1 MSKANRIF
9 EFLNDGLDVTLF
21 AGAGLSARA
30 GVPPWGK
37 LLHDLAQWLHARD
50 VLVAQKMFELIKKYD
65 YLKAAEFFF
74 MADGVTDK
82 ERYTQLL
89 ALLEPK
95 NPTAIEPLFKLPF
108 TCAITTN
115 FDRLLFDGFASVRKT
130 SAKDYKRGD
139 ISFKNATFAE
149 PPFVCRVHG
158 GIEDPT
164 AIVLTQ
170 KKFDELEKDEYYKDV
185 LTQAFKN
192 RRMLMMGF
200 SFADPAILSILRAIN
215 KSYGPL
221 AVGSHLAIM
230 PSDVDDDTKSLLS
243 RLNIEALYYEH
254 SEADRAHD
262 ALWDLIDEVTALL
275 PTKMEDQAAVLNT
288 PPLLPF
294 DAAKQYLAA
303 CYARADLGAGI
314 HPLRE
319 VIVEGMVSSIVQRS
333 HPNSVPFKD
342 IVSKIHIDTNL
353 SLDESKQLVTAALGA
368 MVDAKLCLWHKRAGD
383 QKVTWRGS
391 LDGAN
396 KLERDI
402 ATLVDSALNRAFVE
416 EGYRATSDV
425 KNGLRKFFA
434 QLVLQRGWD
443 LGAAFA
449 AGKVPKALNID
460 QLMFSVCRTQST
472 NDIQRMI
479 RVCERLIH
487 NPTSTDAEILGALGR
502 ASFGLELAI
511 QAPRSSLLLASTL
524 PSRIYLDA
532 NVIMPAFVE
541 GHTYHKIYS
550 QTIASLSKA
559 ADGFSATKVFAIYEY
574 LNEVVSHRR
583 LAVQQ
588 FDENKEHFRHDV
600 IREAVFSGSTNM
612 NVFVGAYANLI
623 HSGLDLEFDAYLQK
637 YAPYSNEDE
646 LVTWLT
652 ERNVYVVKRNVKV
665 MTGLQAEASLQLQKA
680 YASMIKTDKDAR
692 LIEHDARQLSLL
704 ASDVD
709 AGHRAVLVTADRRL
723 REAVA
728 TSSQKRLAEHMI
740 SHVGLTQLV
749 DLLIGSPADARS
761 LSHLIW
767 DSPISERSNEVRQ
780 YFIGVALQRYDEA
793 IALEMPSLV
802 DKFVDQVMLT
812 AKRRGLDAENRIN
825 SQQESWFKVAGSFEA
840 QFFEAIKE
848 QMEKRDAQR

>member
-1 MSKANRIF
+1 MNKAIQIF
-9 EFLNDGLDVTLF
+9 EFFNTNSDVTLF

-37 LLHDLAQWLHARD
+37 LLTDLAQWLNGRD
-50 VLVAQKMFELIKKYD
+50 VLVAQKMFELVKKYD

-89 ALLEPK
+89 TLLEPK
-95 NPTAIEPLFKLPF
+95 DALAIEPVFKLPF

-115 FDRLLFDGFASVRKT
+115 FDRLLFDGFASVRKV
-130 SAKDYKRGD
+130 APKDYKRGD
-139 ISFKNATFAE
+139 VSFKNATFAE

-158 GIEDPT
+158 GIEDPA

-170 KKFDELEKDEYYKDV
+170 KKFDELEKDEHYKDF

-200 SFADPAILSILRAIN
+200 SFADPAILAILRAIN
-215 KSYGPL
+215 KNYGPL
-221 AVGSHLAIM
+221 AVGNHLAIM
-230 PSDVDDDTKSLLS
+230 PSDADEDTKSLLN
-243 RLNIEALYYEH
+243 RLNIETLYYDRP
-254 SEADRAHD
+254 ATDRAHD
-262 ALWDLIDEVTALL
+262 ALWNLIDEVADIFSS
-275 PTKMEDQAAVLNT
+275 KVDEKAAVIA
-288 PPLLPF
+288 PPILQPF

-314 HPLRE
+314 QPLRE
-319 VIVEGMVSSIVQRS
+319 VIVEGMVSSIVQRA
-333 HPNSVPFKD
+333 HPKSIPFKD
-342 IVSKIHIDTNL
+342 IVSKIHVDTNL
-353 SLDESKQLVTAALGA
+353 GLDESKQLVTAALGA
-368 MVDAKLCLWHKRAGD
+368 MVDAKLCLWHRRAGE
-383 QKVTWRGS
+383 QKVTWQGS

-396 KLERDI
+396 KLEQDI
-402 ATLVDSALNRAFVE
+402 AKLVDSALNRAFVE

-425 KNGLRKFFA
+425 KSGLQKFFA

-472 NDIQRMI
+472 TDIQRMI

-487 NPTSTDAEILGALGR
+487 NPTSADAEILGTLGR
-502 ASFGLELAI
+502 ASFGLELAM

-550 QTIASLSKA
+550 QTIAALSKV
-559 ADGFSATKVFAIYEY
+559 ADGFNATRVFAIYEY

-588 FDENKEHFRHDV
+588 FEDNKEHFRSDV
-600 IREAVFSGSTNM
+600 IREAIFSGSTNM

-623 HSGLDLEFDAYLQK
+623 HSGLDLEFDAYLQN
-637 YAPYSNEDE
+637 YAPYTNEDE
-646 LVTWLT
+646 LGAWLT
-652 ERNVYVVKRNVKV
+652 ERNVYVVKKNVKV
-665 MTGLQAEASLQLQKA
+665 MAGLQAEASLQLQKS
-680 YASMIKTDKDAR
+680 YANMIKTDKDAR

-709 AGHRAVLVTADRRL
+709 DGHRSVLVTADRRL

-728 TSSQKRLAEHMI
+728 TSTQKRLAEHMI

-780 YFIGVALQRYDEA
+780 YFIGMALQRYDEA

-812 AKRRGLDAENRIN
+812 AKRKGLDAENRIN
-825 SQQESWFKVAGSFEA
+825 GQQESWFKVAGSFEA

-848 QMEKRDAQR
+848 QIEKREAQR

>member
-1 MSKANRIF
+1 MNKANRIV
-9 EFLNDGLDVTLF
+9 EFLTAGSEVTLF

-30 GVPPWGK
+30 GVPPWGP
-37 LLHDLAQWLHARD
+37 LLHELAQWLQGHD
-50 VLVAQKMFELIKKYD
+50 VLVAQKMLELVKKYD

-82 ERYTQLL
+82 ERYARLIA
-89 ALLEPK
+89 ALTPR
-95 NPTAIEPLFKLPF
+95 NSTAIDSLFKLPF

-115 FDRLLFDGFASVRKT
+115 FDRLLFDGFANVRKV
-130 SAKDYKRGD
+130 APKDYKRGD
-139 ISFKNATFAE
+139 VSFRNATFAE
-149 PPFVCRVHG
+149 PPFVCRIHG
-158 GIEDPT
+158 AIEDPT
-164 AIVLTQ
+164 EIVLTQ
-170 KKFDELEKDEYYKDV
+170 TKFGELERDEHYKDV
-185 LTQAFKN
+185 LTQAFKS

-221 AVGSHLAIM
+221 AVGNHLAIM
-230 PSDVDDDTKSLLS
+230 PSDADDDTKALLN
-243 RLNIEALYYEH
+243 RLNIEALYYDH
-254 SEADRAHD
+254 SASDKSHD
-262 ALWDLIDEVTALL
+262 ALWALIDEVGGLLSSTAVVDKVAIDNEV
-275 PTKMEDQAAVLNT
+275 T
-288 PPLLPF
+288 LPF
-294 DAAKQYLAA
+294 DSAKQYLAA

-342 IVSKIHIDTNL
+342 VVSKIHADTNL
-353 SLDESKQLVTAALGA
+353 SLDESKRLVTAALTA
-368 MVDAKLCLWHKRAGD
+368 MTGAKLCLWHRRAGE
-383 QKVTWRGS
+383 QKVTWQGS

-402 ATLVDSALNRAFVE
+402 NTLVDSALNRAFVE
-416 EGYRATSDV
+416 EGYRPTSDV
-425 KNGLRKFFA
+425 RSGLQKFFA

-472 NDIQRMI
+472 TDIQRMI

-487 NPTSTDAEILGALGR
+487 NPTVADAEILGALGR
-502 ASFGLELAI
+502 ASFGLELAL
-511 QAPRSSLLLASTL
+511 QAPRSNLLFASTL

-550 QTIASLSKA
+550 QTIAALANA
-559 ADGFSATKVFAIYEY
+559 ADGYNATKVFAIYEY

-583 LAVQQ
+583 LAMQQ
-588 FDENKEHFRHDV
+588 FEENKESFKEDV
-600 IREAVFSGSTNM
+600 IREAMFSGATNM

-623 HSGLDLEFDAYLQK
+623 HSGKSMEFDTFLQT
-637 YAPYSNEDE
+637 YAPYTSEDE
-646 LVTWLT
+646 LSIWLT
-652 ERNVYVVKRNVKV
+652 ERNVYVVKRNIK
-665 MTGLQAEASLQLQKA
+665 TAAGLQAEASLQLQKA
-680 YASMIKTDKDAR
+680 YANMIKTDKDAR

-709 AGHRAVLVTADRRL
+709 AGHRAILVTADRRL

-728 TSSQKRLAEHMI
+728 SSNQKRLAEHMV
-740 SHVGLTQLV
+740 SHIGLTQLV
-749 DLLIGSPADARS
+749 DLLVGSPADTRS

-780 YFIGVALQRYDEA
+780 YFIGMALRRYDEA

-802 DKFVDQVMLT
+802 DKFVDEVMVT
-812 AKRRGLDAENRIN
+812 AKRKGLDPASRTNGE
-825 SQQESWFKVAGSFEA
+825 QGSWFRVAGSFED

-848 QMEKRDAQR
+848 QMERREGQR